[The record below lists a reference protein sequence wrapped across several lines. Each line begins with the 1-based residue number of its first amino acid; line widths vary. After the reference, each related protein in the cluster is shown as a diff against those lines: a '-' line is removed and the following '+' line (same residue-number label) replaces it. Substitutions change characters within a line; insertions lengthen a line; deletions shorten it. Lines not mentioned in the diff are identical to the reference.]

1 EIASRNPTIFVKL
14 TTDPPRCGST
24 SRKAITANRHRPMV
38 RSAMTSTTNASPI
51 AAATAILGSIP
62 AAMPSSTATAA
73 TASCPARPRRSR
85 RAAISGRRPY
95 VLAARARLRSEGEV
109 LGRRQEQLVGHEP
122 ARGAALVGEQQAEV
136 AAVGL
141 GLDKRVLE
149 RRHPEEDATGAVCG
163 ADLERLADRRAAKVC
178 LDEDHRVAG
187 ECE

>member
-1 EIASRNPTIFVKL
+1 MAPTPGFSAQVRLTAAQPMNSTSTYENVGCAARKSLRESSLEETFASHEIASRKPTIFVKL

-95 VLAARARLRSEGEV
+95 VLAARARLRSEGVV
-109 LGRRQEQLVGHEP
+109 LGV
-122 ARGAALVGEQQAEV
+122 
-136 AAVGL
+136 
-141 GLDKRVLE
+141 
-149 RRHPEEDATGAVCG
+149 
-163 ADLERLADRRAAKVC
+163 
-178 LDEDHRVAG
+178 
-187 ECE
+187 